1 MIKESI
7 NEQELLDICLTL
19 AALDG
24 EGDEYFA
31 GPAGKVITHY
41 SIIEL
46 TKEKERAGE
55 EQEITEEE
63 ICDKI
68 NSLVIGKVLENMTK
82 KNLVKVDFSGD
93 EVMYGLDQAGIDYLE
108 SRRNND

>member
-7 NEQELLDICLTL
+7 NEQELLNLCLTL
-19 AALDG
+19 LALDD
-24 EGDEYFA
+24 ESNEYFD
-31 GPAGKVITHY
+31 GPAGRVVAHY
-41 SIIEL
+41 AIIEL
-46 TKEKERAGE
+46 TKEKEKVGE
-55 EQEITEEE
+55 DPEFTEEE

-82 KNLVKVDFSGD
+82 KNLIKVDFSGD
-93 EVMYGLDQAGIDYLE
+93 EVMFGLDQAGIDYLK